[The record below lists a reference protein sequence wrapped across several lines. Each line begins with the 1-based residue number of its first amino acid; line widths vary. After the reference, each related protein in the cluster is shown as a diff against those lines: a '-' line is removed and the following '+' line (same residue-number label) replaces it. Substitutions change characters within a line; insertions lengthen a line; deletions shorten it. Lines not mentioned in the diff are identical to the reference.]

1 MKTITENAT
10 KLSKYLFD
18 DSKAVSM
25 GSDKITIGDPSDP
38 DFYIGDL
45 NSGNATLTENVTD
58 APSDWMGCKYTYD
71 PAADPKWVAN
81 SDWEDPEAE

>member
-1 MKTITENAT
+1 MKTITENET

-18 DSKAVSM
+18 DSKPVSM
-25 GSDKITIGDPSDP
+25 GSDKITIGDPSAP

-45 NSGNATLTENVTD
+45 TSSTATLTENVTD
-58 APSDWMGCKYTYD
+58 APSDWSGNRYTYD

-81 SDWEDPEAE
+81 PDWEDPEA